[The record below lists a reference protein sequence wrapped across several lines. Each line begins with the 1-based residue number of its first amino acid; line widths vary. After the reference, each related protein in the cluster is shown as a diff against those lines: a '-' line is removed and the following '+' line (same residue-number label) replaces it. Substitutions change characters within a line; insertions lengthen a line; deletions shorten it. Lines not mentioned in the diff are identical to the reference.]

1 MSISKKAA
9 RKSATAVAVV
19 NAIPATPAPVTI
31 IPAISD
37 AEGKAKLA
45 GADKKAPPAVA
56 QSVVDAFLAAEGNM
70 RGAAVDV
77 FRACIHGAVT
87 PAQFGARSDAK
98 IRASEFNSAWK
109 VRCAFGAQL
118 TAKMIDE
125 AASHGVDRRA
135 NVLRVLRKAKELAGA
150 IKSANLKGAALQKAL
165 NKAATEAREAA
176 APTKPEPR
184 GAQHR
189 IGKAESL
196 GAFASL
202 ALLSLGDM
210 LEQLGKIDVAP
221 RMLRKANDAREA
233 IEAAVDAIKALR
245 PAE

>member
-1 MSISKKAA
+1 MSISKKAV
-9 RKSATAVAVV
+9 RTSATAVAVTAV
-19 NAIPATPAPVTI
+19 IPATPAPVTV
-31 IPAISD
+31 IPAIPD
-37 AEGKAKLA
+37 AEAKAKLT
-45 GADKKAPPAVA
+45 GADKKVAPAVA
-56 QSVVDAFLAAEGNM
+56 QTVVDAFLAAEGNM

-118 TAKMIDE
+118 AAKMIDE

-176 APTKPEPR
+176 APVKVEPR

-210 LEQLGKIDVAP
+210 LEQLGKVDVAP
-221 RMLRKANDAREA
+221 RMLRKVSDAREA
-233 IEAAVDAIKALR
+233 IEAAADAVKALR